1 MLKMLDCK
9 HWDVTMGSNNLFRK
23 VIYYISYA
31 PMMQIFIMSLR
42 KPHENVSYGKAKLNL

>member
-9 HWDVTMGSNNLFRK
+9 HWDVTMGSNHFFRK

-31 PMMQIFIMSLR
+31 PTMQIFIMSLR